1 MPLKVK
7 KSKYGRGV
15 FTTRPI
21 KKGQTILVD
30 DLLLLPANDYDKSLV
45 IKRYAFAYED
55 AFMCCALALG
65 KSSLIN
71 HSTRP
76 NCDYEP
82 TTDENGFPKLQVYAL
97 KNIPAG
103 TELKINYG
111 YDPTKTP

>member
-1 MPLKVK
+1 MSLKVK

-15 FTTRPI
+15 FTTRLI

-76 NCDYEP
+76 NCDYEL
-82 TTDENGFPKLQVYAL
+82 TTDAYGFPKLKVYAL
-97 KNIPAG
+97 RDIPAG
-103 TELKINYG
+103 AELKIDYG
-111 YDPTKTP
+111 YDPKTI